1 MAETIC
7 AVALDAATYAIDKL
21 YSYRVP
27 DELREQVQ
35 IGTRV
40 LVPFGFGNKRAEGVV
55 LAFREDTGEYRLK
68 PIVEALDEQPVLT
81 QDAAQIEQAERL
93 VLPGVGAFKDGMD
106 GLARL
111 GLIEPIRQKAAAGTP
126 LLGICLGMQMLFDE
140 SEEFGLH
147 KGLGL
152 IPGRVVKIPDTDV
165 DGHPQ
170 KVPHISWD
178 PLYPGG
184 GRTDFSGTALAAL
197 KPGEVMMIENVRF
210 HKEEEKNDPEFAKEL
225 ASLAEVYV
233 NDAFGTAHR
242 AHASTEGV
250 AHLLHPAVAG
260 FLIGKELSIMGKA
273 LEKQAGG
280 QLQKILS
287 KLTDSPLKG
296 FFLGLCVTAIT

>member
-1 MAETIC
+1 MKVTVIDYGLSNLLSVRHAFAHFGAETLLTSDP
-7 AVALDAATYAIDKL
+7 AD
-21 YSYRVP
+21 
-27 DELREQVQ
+27 
-35 IGTRV
+35 
-40 LVPFGFGNKRAEGVV
+40 V
-55 LAFREDTGEYRLK
+55 LA
-68 PIVEALDEQPVLT
+68 
-81 QDAAQIEQAERL
+81 AEKL

-152 IPGRVVKIPDTDV
+152 IPGRVVKIPATDV

-197 KPGEVMMIENVRF
+197 KPGEECYFIHSYEAKPVRDEDCLADTVYGGREICAAASHGSVLGCQFHPEKSGAVGLKIIE
-210 HKEEEKNDPEFAKEL
+210 EF
-225 ASLAEVYV
+225 
-233 NDAFGTAHR
+233 
-242 AHASTEGV
+242 
-250 AHLLHPAVAG
+250 
-260 FLIGKELSIMGKA
+260 
-273 LEKQAGG
+273 
-280 QLQKILS
+280 
-287 KLTDSPLKG
+287 LKK
-296 FFLGLCVTAIT
+296 